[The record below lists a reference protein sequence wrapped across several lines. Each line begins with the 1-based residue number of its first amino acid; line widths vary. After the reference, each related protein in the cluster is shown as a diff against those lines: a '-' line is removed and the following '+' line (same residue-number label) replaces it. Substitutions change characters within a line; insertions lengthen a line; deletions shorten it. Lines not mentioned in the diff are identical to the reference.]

1 MTEIRAYRPTDH
13 DDVYRICVETGDSGA
28 DATGQFRNDDLLP
41 DIYAGPYLLH
51 DPDLV
56 LLVDDGDGAI
66 GYVLGTADSA
76 AYAEWFRSEWWP
88 TVAGKYAA
96 TVGGVGGGG
105 AVGGAD
111 ADAGAAGGVGA
122 VGGAAATGAGGT
134 DAGSAVAGALGAPGA
149 LVSDREASIIAS
161 ASDFESAPADI
172 LERYPAHLHIDL
184 LPVTQGQG
192 LGRRLIE
199 RFTELLRERGVRGVH
214 LGVDRRNTGA
224 HRFYERTGF
233 TRVGDPDG
241 PVWYAKDL

>member
-13 DDVYRICVETGDSGA
+13 DDVYRICVETGDSGT
-28 DATGQFRNDDLLP
+28 DATGLFRNDDLLP
-41 DIYAGPYLLH
+41 DIYAGPYLVH

-76 AYAEWFRSEWWP
+76 AYTEWFRTEWWP
-88 TVAGKYAA
+88 TVADKYAA
-96 TVGGVGGGG
+96 SAAAG
-105 AVGGAD
+105 A
-111 ADAGAAGGVGA
+111 ADAGPAADG
-122 VGGAAATGAGGT
+122 
-134 DAGSAVAGALGAPGA
+134 DSAPP
-149 LVSDREASIIAS
+149 VSEREASIIAS
-161 ASDFESAPADI
+161 AADFESAPADI
-172 LERYPAHLHIDL
+172 VERYPAHLHIDL

-192 LGRRLIE
+192 LGRQLIE
-199 RFTELLRERGVRGVH
+199 RFTEELRERGVRGVH

-241 PVWYAKDL
+241 PVWYAKEL